1 MGVRVSWLRWFGIVL
16 TIIGFGGFPDAIRGW
31 MGWLAMVEP
40 YIEYVFRGVIVIA
53 GIAAFTYPK
62 WLHYLVPARHR
73 ATPATP
79 PVVVPA
85 PAERQAWEIPGARRD
100 EYPIYEAACLLANEP
115 VTWPLSPRA
124 QGEYEAIMVWRPPV
138 TVHGSPDTQ
147 RAAVVEWAQLNPD
160 LRFNRITKEELRR
173 YLRAASRPL
182 PAFLDK
188 RFDW

>member
-1 MGVRVSWLRWFGIVL
+1 MRLAVMGVVG
-16 TIIGFGGFPDAIRGW
+16 TI
-31 MGWLAMVEP
+31 
-40 YIEYVFRGVIVIA
+40 GVIAVTSWIEAMFPLGDWRWGVIA
-53 GIAAFTYPK
+53 
-62 WLHYLVPARHR
+62 LVCAIVWGLLYIVHRQSLLLAPA
-73 ATPATP
+73 PL
-79 PVVVPA
+79 A

-124 QGEYEAIMVWRPPV
+124 QDEYEAIMVWRPPI

-147 RAAVVEWAQLNPD
+147 RAAVVEWVQLNPD

>member
-1 MGVRVSWLRWFGIVL
+1 MWKAVQGVLGSVAVIAMTLWIETIFPLGDWRW
-16 TIIGFGGFPDAIRGW
+16 
-31 MGWLAMVEP
+31 
-40 YIEYVFRGVIVIA
+40 GVIA
-53 GIAAFTYPK
+53 LGC
-62 WLHYLVPARHR
+62 
-73 ATPATP
+73 
-79 PVVVPA
+79 VVVLGLLHFMRRPSLPAPAPPA

-100 EYPIYEAACLLANEP
+100 EYPIYEAACLLTDEP

-124 QGEYEAIMVWRPPV
+124 QDEYDAIMVWRPPV

-147 RAAVVEWAQLNPD
+147 RAAVVEWVQLNPD

-173 YLRAASRPL
+173 YLRAASRAL